1 MTTQAEVTGSS
12 QTAGTRI
19 AKKEINWFWVM
30 AIALS
35 LVLII
40 TTFVVIQLAG
50 NSVDNNQRALEAM
63 TARYQA
69 LADYHARQEIQLE
82 RYWSVTAAR
91 YQGLADLHA
100 ASETASLERYRL
112 VTAARYQA
120 MADAYAK
127 KEIQLERYWTATAAR
142 YQAMAE
148 AYLSEQDK

>member
-69 LADYHARQEIQLE
+69 LADYHARKEIQLE
-82 RYWSVTAAR
+82 RYWS
-91 YQGLADLHA
+91 
-100 ASETASLERYRL
+100 
-112 VTAARYQA
+112 
-120 MADAYAK
+120 
-127 KEIQLERYWTATAAR
+127 ATAAR